1 MAMLVQ
7 KIVFRCR
14 FGSHLYGTNTPSSD
28 YDERGVFQETLENI
42 VLGKASRS
50 THQNSCDDQH
60 KNSAKDFDIECKEL
74 RTFLKEAMDGQTYA
88 LDMLFCNA
96 ENTLETSPAWNF
108 IQAHRNKLVSK
119 NVKSFIG
126 YCRQQ
131 AGKYGLKGS
140 RLGDLERVLELLRT
154 LKQDAPLNQIHVS
167 ETEFVKY
174 YNDGKVDYLEVLG
187 KKYQVTTHVKRVL
200 ESLQLLHTKYGERSK
215 LAQQNEGVDW
225 KAVSHAYRCMF
236 EVKRLLETGEI
247 VFPLPEREYV
257 LKVKRGELS
266 WPHLNE
272 ELPRLM
278 DEIETF
284 AKTSNLPEQPDRK
297 FWSEFVLETYLCKK

>member
-1 MAMLVQ
+1 MITQ
-7 KIVFRCR
+7 KTIFRCR

-28 YDERGVFQETLENI
+28 YDEKGVFRETLENI
-42 VLGKASRS
+42 VLEKASRS

-60 KNSAKDFDIECKEL
+60 KNGAEDSDIEYKEL
-74 RTFLKEAMDGQTYA
+74 RTFLKEAMNGQTYA

-96 ENTLETSPAWNF
+96 ENTLETSPTWNF
-108 IQAHRNKLVSK
+108 IQAHRSKLVSK
-119 NVKSFIG
+119 NVKPFIG

-154 LKQDAPLNQIHVS
+154 LKQDTPLEQIRVP

-174 YNDGKVDYLEVLG
+174 YNDGRVDYLEVLG
-187 KKYQVTTHVKRVL
+187 KKYQTTTNVKRVL
-200 ESLQLLHTKYGERSK
+200 DSLELMHAKYGERSK
-215 LAQQNEGVDW
+215 LAQANEGVDW

-257 LKVKRGELS
+257 LKVKKGKLS
-266 WPHLNE
+266 WPRLNE
-272 ELPRLM
+272 ELPVLM
-278 DEIETF
+278 DEIEQL

-297 FWSEFVLETYLCKK
+297 FWENFILETYLCKR